1 MHSLE
6 LKIPPVAQ
14 AIIIGALMVIAAKFL
29 PRIDINPLLQ
39 WVSIGLLLLVGMYF
53 GVAGIVEFRRQ
64 KTTVDPRYPG
74 NASELVDTGIYR
86 LSRNPMYVGIAL
98 LLVAIVLYF
107 RSPFLLLGVVV
118 FMAYMTRFQIMPEEA
133 HLSKVF
139 GAKYDDYKSR
149 VRRWL

>member
-1 MHSLE
+1 MNFLE
-6 LKIPPVAQ
+6 LKVPPVAQ
-14 AIIIGALMVIAAKFL
+14 AIITAVLMVITAKYL
-29 PRIDINPLLQ
+29 PQVAINPVLQ
-39 WVSIGLLLLVGMYF
+39 WVSIALLLLLGAYF
-53 GVAGIVEFRRQ
+53 GIAGIVEFRKRQ
-64 KTTVDPRYPG
+64 TTVDPRYPG

-107 RSPFLLLGVVV
+107 RSPVLLLGVIA
-118 FMAYMTRFQIMPEEA
+118 FIAYMTRFQILPEEA
-133 HLSKVF
+133 YLSKAF